1 MVCYGGGDG
10 GARAGGSGGEQIE
23 SRRADEGKRSV
34 LRCPARPRTTGIMTN
49 DDCISWGWSLQTTWS
64 ILQSFSKASWRLA
77 MMFTAAASKESFW
90 TKVRGWLLKKDAF
103 DYIEVIHILSFSCA
117 RLWCEPIYA
126 MVVAKSAIYF
136 HAFEVAKACCI
147 LPQWRKTFCPSWPS
161 PLSKNQQAPVCSTA
175 TPPEPYIT
183 SLVSSNLSHHIR
195 DRRHLIL
202 RIKLVAVH
210 VAFFSCID
218 RSSTAFPDFAR
229 QTDKSAEQPTKSFSC
244 LMSRFTWFRPGVG
257 SCFTVYL

>member
-1 MVCYGGGDG
+1 MG
-10 GARAGGSGGEQIE
+10 
-23 SRRADEGKRSV
+23 
-34 LRCPARPRTTGIMTN
+34 L
-49 DDCISWGWSLQTTWS
+49 ISANHLKYLT
-64 ILQSFSKASWRLA
+64 
-77 MMFTAAASKESFW
+77 
-90 TKVRGWLLKKDAF
+90 VLLKSFLTLGHDVHGCSKQRVF
-103 DYIEVIHILSFSCA
+103 LNEGSEVVA
-117 RLWCEPIYA
+117 KERWLWLHWSHSYPFIQLRKTLMWNYIYA

-147 LPQWRKTFCPSWPS
+147 LPQWCKICCPSWPS

-175 TPPEPYIT
+175 TPTEPYIT